1 MPELEEQAVFDTI
14 IDPTRGIADET
25 GSRRFALAER
35 PEGLSGL
42 RLGLL
47 ANTKRNADVFLE
59 ELSGVLESEYGI
71 KAVLTQKKPSLVDP
85 LPEQMLEKF
94 RSECDVVAVGV
105 GDCGSCSASAI
116 ADGVLLEQAGIPAAV
131 VTTDAFLMSA
141 NAMAKLRGA
150 PDYRYV
156 TTAHPVA
163 NLDRAGVRKR
173 AVAAAPQ
180 IVALLSRQALAPT
193 A

>member
-1 MPELEEQAVFDTI
+1 MFDTI
-14 IDPTRGIADET
+14 IDPTRGVTDET
-25 GSRRFALAER
+25 GSRRFALADR
-35 PEGLSGL
+35 PERLSGL

-59 ELSGVLESEYGI
+59 ELAGVLESEYGVTV
-71 KAVLTQKKPSLVDP
+71 VLTQKKPSIVDP

-94 RSECDVVAVGV
+94 RSDCDVVAVGV

-116 ADGVLLEQAGIPAAV
+116 ADGVLLEQSGVPAAV

-150 PDYRYV
+150 PDYHYV

-163 NLDRAGVRKR
+163 NLDREGVRQR

-180 IVALLSRQALAPT
+180 IAALLTQPALAQT

>member
-1 MPELEEQAVFDTI
+1 MFESIV
-14 IDPTRGIADET
+14 DPTRGVANET

-35 PEGLSGL
+35 PAELSGL

-59 ELSGVLESEYGI
+59 ELSAVLESEYGLRP
-71 KAVLTQKKPSLVDP
+71 VLTQKKPSIVDP
-85 LPEQMLEKF
+85 LPEEMLEKF
-94 RSECDVVAVGV
+94 RTECDVVAVGV

-116 ADGVLLEQAGIPAAV
+116 ADGVLLEQAGLPAAV

-150 PDYRYV
+150 PGYQYV

-163 NLDRAGVRKR
+163 NLDREGIRKR
-173 AVAAAPQ
+173 AVTAAPQ
-180 IVALLSRQALAPT
+180 IVNLLMRPALAQT

>member
-1 MPELEEQAVFDTI
+1 MFETI
-14 IDPTRGIADET
+14 VDPTRGVSTET
-25 GSRRFALAER
+25 GVGRFALAER
-35 PEGLSGL
+35 PEALKGL

-59 ELSGVLESEYGI
+59 ELSTVLESEYGMRP
-71 KAVLTQKKPSLVDP
+71 VLTQKKPSIVDP
-85 LPEQMLEKF
+85 LPEEMLEKF
-94 RSECDVVAVGV
+94 RAECDVVAVGV

-116 ADGVLLEQAGIPAAV
+116 ADGVLLEQAGVPAAV

-141 NAMAKLRGA
+141 DAMAKLRGA
-150 PDYRYV
+150 PGYKYI
-156 TTAHPVA
+156 TTPHPVA
-163 NLDRAGVRKR
+163 NLDRDGVRAR

-180 IVALLSRQALAPT
+180 IVERLTRPALART